1 MQNHVEFEMR
11 RKCGC
16 AVTDPKC
23 AHRAEHTW
31 FSSGYTCGK
40 SYYLSERLGPT
51 QGTRVCHMHSIDQCP
66 QWLQYAAT
74 DTWCLGANR
83 LKWCTSHIKESTLKY
98 ILLPTYVSNWN
109 LKWGLSLNFNSR
121 VSNQMI
127 LLRTLIHPGEYYV
140 YYLRAATTLY
150 WPIRCCSCPCMIVN
164 FLPMIRGMFIC
175 SIFFTK
181 LICRMELRQT
191 AVP

>member
-1 MQNHVEFEMR
+1 MR
-11 RKCGC
+11 RLELHLQ
-16 AVTDPKC
+16 DDLLPS
-23 AHRAEHTW
+23 HSFIMIRARRTGHATV
-31 FSSGYTCGK
+31 K
-40 SYYLSERLGPT
+40 
-51 QGTRVCHMHSIDQCP
+51 
-66 QWLQYAAT
+66 LQLQFLWTYAAT